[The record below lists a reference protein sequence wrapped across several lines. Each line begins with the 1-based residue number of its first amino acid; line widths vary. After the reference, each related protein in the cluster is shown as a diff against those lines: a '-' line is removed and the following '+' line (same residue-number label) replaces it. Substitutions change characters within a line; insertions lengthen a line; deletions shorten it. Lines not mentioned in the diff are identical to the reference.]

1 MDVPDEDEDDLED
14 IIRGEE
20 PEKIQDRDK
29 SEEEQDAPCWKWT
42 TSPCAASPVKSF
54 AQIHGYD
61 YKFYHAQHMKGYYD
75 TWIRPHLLASLLRDN
90 DYDFVMTMD
99 ADVTITHKD
108 VPLEWL
114 FNRWNITERT
124 SIALPWDV
132 ETQIWETDY
141 IRGKDSRGLTVL
153 NAGVVIVQNL
163 PHTLEILQAWGDCP
177 TETRYEG
184 CAHWKTEWSHEQRAF
199 SEYIRYDFNPDGD
212 NIVPIA
218 CDDAMSWPGATEER
232 PGPFNSVVLSDCNGN
247 FLRHHTW
254 HKERPRGEFQDA
266 VMQLMIRLLQD
277 KVKQNMDTILTE
289 ERKERKGG
297 GGIA

>member
-1 MDVPDEDEDDLED
+1 
-14 IIRGEE
+14 
-20 PEKIQDRDK
+20 
-29 SEEEQDAPCWKWT
+29 
-42 TSPCAASPVKSF
+42 
-54 AQIHGYD
+54 
-61 YKFYHAQHMKGYYD
+61 MKGYYD

-163 PHTLEILQAWGDCP
+163 PHTLEMLQ
-177 TETRYEG
+177 
-184 CAHWKTEWSHEQRAF
+184 
-199 SEYIRYDFNPDGD
+199 
-212 NIVPIA
+212 V
-218 CDDAMSWPGATEER
+218 
-232 PGPFNSVVLSDCNGN
+232 SD
-247 FLRHHTW
+247 
-254 HKERPRGEFQDA
+254 
-266 VMQLMIRLLQD
+266 
-277 KVKQNMDTILTE
+277 
-289 ERKERKGG
+289 
-297 GGIA
+297 